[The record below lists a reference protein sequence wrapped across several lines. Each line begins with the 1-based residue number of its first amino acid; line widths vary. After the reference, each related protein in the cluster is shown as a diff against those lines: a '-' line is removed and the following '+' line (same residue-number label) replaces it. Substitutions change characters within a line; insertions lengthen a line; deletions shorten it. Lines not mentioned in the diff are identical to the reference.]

1 MAEAYEA
8 NTKPMLSHINVGIG
22 TNVSILELTEMV
34 VRMTGFH
41 GRITTDPASSMGLPQ
56 PDGYKSAR

>member
-8 NTKPMLSHINVGIG
+8 NTKPMLSHINVGTG

-34 VRMTGFH
+34 ARMTGFQ
-41 GRITTDPASSMGLPQ
+41 GRITTDHGK
-56 PDGYKSAR
+56 PDGAPAT